1 MPKDKKDKLS
11 PSEIE
16 REYGFGYKFFKSDD
30 ELWELL
36 QHAIKG
42 GWDAARFAAKFKGTK
57 WFQTHSDIW
66 RQNTALKYSDPTTYA
81 ERLENTTTQVQNLAG
96 QFGVGLSAA
105 EVKRYSERAFLLG
118 WSPEQILDNI
128 AVELTPGKTGHYGG
142 DLSAIEE
149 QLRKTSL
156 ANGVQL
162 NDKDVNR
169 WMQQIIKGDASSNQF
184 EQYIRDV
191 SAKTFEAYGD
201 QIKAGMDASD
211 LAAPYMQSMSQI
223 LEVNPS
229 SINMFD
235 RTIRKAL
242 SYRNDKGEPQP
253 MSITD
258 FEDSLRQDKR
268 WQYTDNAR
276 DTMRGYATNLAKLW
290 GLG

>member
-11 PSEIE
+11 PAEIE
-16 REYGFGYKFFKSDD
+16 REYGFAYKFFKSDD

-42 GWDAARFAAKFKGTK
+42 GWEADRFAAKLKATK

-223 LEVNPS
+223 LEINPS
-229 SINMFD
+229 SLNLFD

-276 DTMRGYATNLAKLW
+276 DTMRGYATNLAKMW
-290 GLG
+290 GLA

>member
-11 PSEIE
+11 PAEIE
-16 REYGFGYKFFKSDD
+16 REYGFAYKFFKSDD

-42 GWDAARFAAKFKGTK
+42 GWEADRFAAKLKATK

-223 LEVNPS
+223 LEINPS
-229 SINMFD
+229 SLNLFD

-276 DTMRGYATNLAKLW
+276 DTMRGYATNLAKMW